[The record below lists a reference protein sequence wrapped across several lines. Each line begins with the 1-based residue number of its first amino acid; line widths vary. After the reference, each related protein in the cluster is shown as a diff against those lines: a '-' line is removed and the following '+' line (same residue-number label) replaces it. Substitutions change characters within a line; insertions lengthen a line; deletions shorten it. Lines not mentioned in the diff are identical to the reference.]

1 MSSPAGARF
10 ASFAEFYPYYLSQ
23 HEDRRCRKAH
33 FFGTSSAIAA
43 IAQFIDSL
51 NWWWLLFAVVSGYG
65 GAWIGHFFYE
75 KNKPASFDYPW
86 YSFRA
91 DWLMYWQML
100 TGKLSW

>member
-1 MSSPAGARF
+1 MDAPARARF

-23 HEDRRCRKAH
+23 HEDRRCRRAH

-43 IAQFIDSL
+43 IAQFIDSM

-65 GAWIGHFFYE
+65 GAWIGHFFFE
-75 KNKPASFDYPW
+75 KNRPATFDYPW

-91 DWLMYWQML
+91 DWVMYWQML
-100 TGKLSW
+100 PGKLSW

>member
-1 MSSPAGARF
+1 MTAPARARF

-23 HEDRRCRKAH
+23 HEDRRCRRAH

-43 IAQFIDSL
+43 IAQFIDSM
-51 NWWWLLFAVVSGYG
+51 NWWWLLFAFVSGYG
-65 GAWIGHFFYE
+65 GAWIGHFFFE
-75 KNKPASFDYPW
+75 KNRPATFDYPW

-91 DWLMYWQML
+91 DWVMYWQML

>member
-1 MSSPAGARF
+1 MDAPARARF

-23 HEDRRCRKAH
+23 HEDRRCRRAH

-43 IAQFIDSL
+43 IAQFIDSKY
-51 NWWWLLFAVVSGYG
+51 WWWLLFAVVSGYG
-65 GAWIGHFFYE
+65 GAWLGHFFFE
-75 KNKPASFDYPW
+75 KNRPATFDYPW

-91 DWLMYWQML
+91 DWVMYWQML